1 MMHRDH
7 HKQFPHGDLTARVIG
22 WFFDVFGELGY
33 GFSEKV
39 LQRALVI
46 VLQEAGMHVLQEVP
60 IQVRFRGRS
69 IGDFYADLIVERVL
83 LVEVK
88 GGKTIEGY
96 AEAQLLNYLKAAGGG
111 VGLLLNFGR
120 RPEFKRMIM
129 GNPAKSLPF
138 LV

>member
-1 MMHRDH
+1 MMHRDRH
-7 HKQFPHGDLTARVIG
+7 TQFPHGDLTGRVIG
-22 WFFDVFGELGY
+22 CFFDVFGELGH

-39 LQRALVI
+39 LQRALAI
-46 VLQEAGMHVLQEVP
+46 VLHEAGMQVLQEVP
-60 IQVRFRGRS
+60 IQVHFRGRS

-88 GGKTIEGY
+88 SGKTIEGY

-120 RPEFKRMIM
+120 RPEFKRMVM